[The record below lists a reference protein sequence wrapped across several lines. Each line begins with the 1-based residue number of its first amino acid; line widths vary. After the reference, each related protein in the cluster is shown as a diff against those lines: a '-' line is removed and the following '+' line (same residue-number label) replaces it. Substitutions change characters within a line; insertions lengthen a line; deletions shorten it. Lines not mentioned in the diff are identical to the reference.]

1 MALIDI
7 SKAGKDAVDEAAK
20 VLVPSLNLDQVA
32 KDAIDQLHLTD
43 TVKAAVDELHLDGLL
58 KSFTAELDP
67 ISKARVAEMLAG
79 LRTLLIGRTITIKI
93 M

>member
-32 KDAIDQLHLTD
+32 KDAVDELRLTD
-43 TVKAAVDELHLDGLL
+43 AAKAAVDELRLSDLV
-58 KSFTAELDP
+58 KSFTSDLDP
-67 ISKARVAEMLAG
+67 ISKARVAQLIEG
-79 LRTLLIGRTITIKI
+79 FRGLLIGRTITITI
-93 M
+93 R